1 MEISNY
7 SVQSNYLIED
17 TINVLENFCI
27 EFNRYALIYFQFF
40 KYIFV
45 IVLFGCGILTLLKA
59 RGIYFKTRAFPSEKN
74 EIKIDLL
81 TKPRLIVG
89 TSFIVAGSGILFN
102 YLTYFL
108 IWILDPIPD
117 RLFFNFIDIF
127 DFDPYAI
134 NRISDI
140 TLAIYPHEKT
150 IYYIIAMISFVNTV
164 HVILSIWYYYF
175 EIKNPRKIVF
185 NTFKYVPGAIIFG
198 FTTFM
203 PLML

>member
-1 MEISNY
+1 METSNY
-7 SVQSNYLIED
+7 SLNSYYLQDDI
-17 TINVLENFCI
+17 INILENFCI

-59 RGIYFKTRAFPSEKN
+59 RGIYFKTRAFSSDKN
-74 EIKIDLL
+74 ENKVDPLI
-81 TKPRLIVG
+81 KPRLIVG
-89 TSFIVAGSGILFN
+89 TLYIVAGSGILLN

-134 NRISDI
+134 NRISDVN
-140 TLAIYPHEKT
+140 LAIHPHEKT
-150 IYYIIAMISFVNTV
+150 IYYAIAMFSFVNTV
-164 HVILSIWYYYF
+164 HVTLSIWYYYGR
-175 EIKNPRKIVF
+175 IKNPRKIVS
-185 NTFKYVPGAIIFG
+185 NTFKYIPGAIIFG